1 MLYTVKQIS
10 ELTNVTIKTLY
21 HYHKIGLL
29 LPCKISEAGYRLYG
43 IKELERLQ
51 QILFYREL
59 DFPLKKIH
67 QLLDGE
73 PERLSILS
81 DQRKLLLAR
90 MERIKRLVQTLDE
103 SIHFTMKGE
112 IMDKSEM
119 FKGFES
125 EKEWA
130 EAMTD
135 QKEYLKEKYDYDLL
149 KENQIDVQ
157 SMNEQ
162 ALEAKHFM
170 DSIANAL
177 KEGLKFN
184 DEKVQD
190 LIKQHIDF
198 LNNQGHNTRAEDF
211 AIQARFFLNDDFHRN
226 MLESQ
231 QTGLSYYL
239 CIAAETFAALK

>member
-1 MLYTVKQIS
+1 MLYTVKQVS

-21 HYHKIGLL
+21 YYHKIGLL
-29 LPCKISEAGYRLYG
+29 LPYKTSEAGYRFYG
-43 IKELERLQ
+43 VKELERLQ

-59 DFPLKKIH
+59 DFPIKKIH
-67 QLLDGE
+67 ELLDGE
-73 PERLSILS
+73 RERLSILS

-90 MERIKRLVQTLDE
+90 MRRIKRLVQTIDE
-103 SIHFTMKGE
+103 SIHFTMKGDT
-112 IMDKSEM
+112 MDKSEM

-125 EKEWA
+125 EKEWV

-135 QKEYLKEKYDYDLL
+135 QNQYLKEKYDYDLL
-149 KENQIDVQ
+149 KENSIEVQ

-170 DSIANAL
+170 DNIANAL
-177 KEGLKFN
+177 KEGVKFN
-184 DEKVQD
+184 DEKVQV

-198 LNNQGHNTRAEDF
+198 LNSHGHNTRAEDF

-226 MLESQ
+226 MLEAQ
-231 QTGLSYYL
+231 QTGFSYYL
-239 CIAAETFAALK
+239 CMAAETFALK